1 MFMFNLNIFHTLFSV
16 SIVNFEQL
24 NAGWAILIHCNKLTN
39 SNFFKL
45 KDLIF
50 DITIFQSLK

>member
-1 MFMFNLNIFHTLFSV
+1 MFNLNIFHTLFSV